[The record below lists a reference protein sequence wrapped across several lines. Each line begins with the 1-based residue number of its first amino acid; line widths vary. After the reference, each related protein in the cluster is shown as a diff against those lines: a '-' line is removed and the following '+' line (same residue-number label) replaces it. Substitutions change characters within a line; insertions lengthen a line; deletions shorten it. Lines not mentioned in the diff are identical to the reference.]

1 MWSIVT
7 LVRVAMT
14 MAGEMSAVM
23 DMAAECAARSGC
35 VVRMTGMPRMVS
47 QPPHGHDHE
56 AGRTERQAKGIWIH
70 KVTAC
75 KIFRLQG
82 VHSVPERVG
91 VLYPFCKRLPQTA
104 DYPVPPACGMVRGAS
119 CGQAYGLC
127 IQAVVLRM
135 ARRGE

>member
-70 KVTAC
+70 KGTAC
-75 KIFRLQG
+75 K
-82 VHSVPERVG
+82 
-91 VLYPFCKRLPQTA
+91 VL
-104 DYPVPPACGMVRGAS
+104 
-119 CGQAYGLC
+119 
-127 IQAVVLRM
+127 
-135 ARRGE
+135 